1 MLAGGIGVTPMM
13 SMLEALA
20 RVRSRRDVYFF
31 FGLRHAGDHV
41 FKEKLNE
48 IARQCSGLRM
58 NIFYEQVRGGDIVHR
73 DYDATGR
80 ISMNSLRAML
90 PKLDMEYYLCR
101 PQGMMNMVSVD
112 LTEAGV
118 SPVKIRTESFGP
130 SSAALRGLI
139 SSDAGALNTVHKS
152 AGITVTFARS
162 QISVPWTGEVQ
173 SLLEFS
179 EINGVDISSGCL
191 YGDCGTCMTRLLE
204 GRVKYLHA
212 TGVRPDSGCCLP
224 CSCRPESSVVLDA

>member
-1 MLAGGIGVTPMM
+1 
-13 SMLEALA
+13 
-20 RVRSRRDVYFF
+20 
-31 FGLRHAGDHV
+31 
-41 FKEKLNE
+41 
-48 IARQCSGLRM
+48 
-58 NIFYEQVRGGDIVHR
+58 
-73 DYDATGR
+73 
-80 ISMNSLRAML
+80 MNSLRAML